1 MIPSSIPYECGR
13 KGPRSASLKGHR
25 VYGGESAKLREW
37 PWAVRLIFAKDGKF
51 FGELAMALVLL
62 FVY

>member
-1 MIPSSIPYECGR
+1 MLPLSIPYKCGR
-13 KGPRSASLKGHR
+13 KGRRSASLKGHR

-62 FVY
+62 FLY